1 MQSLSSRSGSCDY
14 SEEQSDFG
22 DASSPAERRQYFA
35 ELIAKANTV
44 PLPEVM
50 RKYGFLVDAYNRK
63 IPCPF
68 KFHQNGNER
77 TASFWY
83 YPDTNSFYCFGC
95 KSSRSA
101 SDFVA
106 LYDGVSRSKAAS
118 KIIESFSSEVSDDWE
133 VSFNSQEQQE
143 MVIAFSNTIRSAIR
157 DCPGKLADVEM
168 ITGAFDMI
176 TEKYPQL
183 DLDGTKR
190 LIAKMT
196 EKLEATCRLS

>member
-1 MQSLSSRSGSCDY
+1 MQPLPSRNGSIDY
-14 SEEQSDFG
+14 GEERGDFG
-22 DASSPAERRQYFA
+22 DASSSSERREHFA

-95 KSSRSA
+95 KSSRSP

-106 LYDGVSRSKAAS
+106 LYDDISRSKAAS
-118 KIIESFSSEVSDDWE
+118 KIIESFSGDVSEDWE

-143 MVIAFSNTIRSAIR
+143 LVIAFSNTIRSAIR
-157 DCPGKLADVEM
+157 DCPDNLIGIEM

-176 TEKYPQL
+176 TEKHQQL
-183 DLDGTKR
+183 DVEGTKKF
-190 LIAKMT
+190 IAKMT
-196 EKLEATCRLS
+196 EKLEAVCC

>member
-1 MQSLSSRSGSCDY
+1 MQPLPSRNGATDY
-14 SEEQSDFG
+14 GEEQGGFG
-22 DASSPAERRQYFA
+22 YANDVVERRQQLA

-50 RKYGFLVDAYNRK
+50 RKYGFLVDQFNRK
-63 IPCPF
+63 IACPF

-95 KSSRSA
+95 KSSRSP

-106 LYDGVSRSKAAS
+106 LYDGVSRIKAAS
-118 KIIESFSSEVSDDWE
+118 KIIESFASEVSDDWE
-133 VSFNSQEQQE
+133 LSFNSTEHHD
-143 MVIAFSNTIRSAIR
+143 VVVAFSNSIQNAMRNCPDKLVDIETIA
-157 DCPGKLADVEM
+157 E
-168 ITGAFDMI
+168 AFDMI
-176 TEKYPQL
+176 TEKYQQL
-183 DLDGTKR
+183 DLDSTKK

-196 EKLEATCRLS
+196 ERLEAVCRF